1 MFEFMDSS
9 KTLIYLFF
17 FIYFGFQIFSQMWG
31 KYLQTGIPVSKNYI
45 QNFINALVLIGLVFY
60 FANPII
66 PLTALTSIVMAITF
80 VFVFMYSY
88 AKKAIDDE
96 CPKDKQNNVN
106 SGKRSLTIILIIFY
120 AILVLIYTLLYF
132 TVVNRDERLMVLL
145 GGVILCILY
154 FSFYFFKNREQ
165 NENKFP
171 LSLFLYPFLFLTVGV
186 GQHIGLTTIYSILFT
201 TVVALWGFF
210 GVEWFVGPKREYE
223 GTINKG
229 MCKAYL
235 GLSDDDTANEVQPQT
250 QTQIN
255 KRNINYIY
263 IAVSLIFV
271 VFILALLFTFV
282 SVKKIMNNY

>member
-1 MFEFMDSS
+1 MFEVIDSS
-9 KTLIYLFF
+9 KTTIYLFF
-17 FIYFGFQIFSQMWG
+17 FIFFGFQIFSQMWG
-31 KYLQTGIPVSKNYI
+31 KYLQTGIPVTKNYI

-60 FANPII
+60 FANPVI
-66 PLTALTSIVMAITF
+66 PLTSLTSITMGITF

-88 AKKAIDDE
+88 AKKAIDEE
-96 CPKDKQNNVN
+96 CPKNKQNNAN
-106 SGKRSLTIILIIFY
+106 SGKRSLTLIIIIFY

-132 TVVNRDERLMVLL
+132 TIVNRDERLMILL
-145 GGVILCILY
+145 GGSILCILY
-154 FSFYFFKNREQ
+154 FSFYFFKNREL

-186 GQHIGLTTIYSILFT
+186 GQHLGLTIIYSILFT

-210 GVEWFVGPKREYE
+210 GVEWFVGLKKELD

-235 GLSDDDTANEVQPQT
+235 GLSDDDTANDVPPQT

-255 KRNINYIY
+255 RKNINYIY